1 MKNRTRLFGEGLF
14 ETFRV
19 YRGRKLAF
27 VDDHLDRMAEGCRFF
42 ALPFSRK
49 QALDALK
56 AALDE
61 MPADVDARLRLTL
74 ISHGDHRAA
83 KATFETTWEP
93 LQEMSSQHQQGVR
106 LTLAPF
112 QRFSKSPLVRFK
124 TTSYLENIFV
134 FTWARGE
141 GFFDA
146 LFTNE
151 RGEIT
156 EGSITNVFFL
166 SKGHILTPPLEA
178 GLLPGITRKQILRV
192 ARARTLSVRE
202 STLRPGDLK
211 VFDGAFVTNS
221 VIEVLPVCA
230 VGDTHFAIPQMIQGL
245 REGYQ
250 ERVRASFW

>member
-19 YRGRKLAF
+19 YRGGKLAF
-27 VDDHLDRMAEGCRFF
+27 VDDHLDRMAEGCQFF

-49 QALDALK
+49 QALGALK

-61 MPADVDARLRLTL
+61 VPADADARLRLTL

-83 KATFETTWEP
+83 KGTFETTWAP
-93 LQEMSSQHQQGVR
+93 LQDMSAQQGRGVR

-134 FTWARGE
+134 FTWARSE

-151 RGEIT
+151 RGQIT

-166 SKGHILTPPLEA
+166 SKGHTLTPPLEA
-178 GLLPGITRKQILRV
+178 GLLPGITRKQIIRV
-192 ARARTLSVRE
+192 ARTRGFSVRE
-202 STLRPGDLK
+202 STVRPEDLRA
-211 VFDGAFVTNS
+211 FDGAFVTNS

-230 VGDTHFAIPQMIQGL
+230 VGDTHYPIPEMIQGIQ
-245 REGYQ
+245 EGYQ